1 MTVKW
6 LIEFD
11 EFPFGN
17 TRMSCTTID
26 RCQFYTAVTPTMDT
40 VFYVITMGDAS
51 HGWMEWLGHCRSK
64 VFEKINSV
72 LYSIIS
78 DKYF

>member
-1 MTVKW
+1 MNVKW

-40 VFYVITMGDAS
+40 QFSMSLQWGMPLMDGGS
-51 HGWMEWLGHCRSK
+51 GWAT
-64 VFEKINSV
+64 VV
-72 LYSIIS
+72 L
-78 DKYF
+78 KFLKK